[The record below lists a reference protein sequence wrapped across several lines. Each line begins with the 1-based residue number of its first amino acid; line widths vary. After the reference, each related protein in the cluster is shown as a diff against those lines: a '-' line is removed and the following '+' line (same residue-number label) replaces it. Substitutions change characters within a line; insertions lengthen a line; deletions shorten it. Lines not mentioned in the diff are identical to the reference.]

1 MTTGQFERSLVED
14 VIPFI
19 EDRYRVIPDA
29 DHRAITGL
37 SMGGYHTQKITNAY
51 PGTFSYIGVMSMG
64 TRNDITQE
72 LTAIKKAGAKFY
84 YVACGEE
91 DKICVEGS
99 RNLAGLL
106 EKVGLK
112 HLYNENTGGHTWI
125 NWRIYLNQLAPML
138 FQ

>member
-1 MTTGQFERSLVED
+1 
-14 VIPFI
+14 
-19 EDRYRVIPDA
+19 
-29 DHRAITGL
+29 
-37 SMGGYHTQKITNAY
+37 MGGGHTIAASNAH
-51 PGTFSYIGVMSMG
+51 PAVFSYIGVMSMG
-64 TRNDITQE
+64 TRNDITKE

-99 RNLAGLL
+99 RNLSGLL
-106 EKVGLK
+106 EKVDLK
-112 HLYNENTGGHTWI
+112 HMYNENTGGHTWI